1 MLKRGMNKQVI
12 ETDVLCIGGGVAGL
26 MAAIR
31 ASDLGARVVVAEKA
45 NTLRSG
51 DAGMGNDHFPSY
63 IPEVHGPDVEPFV
76 QELANSPVFGRLMR
90 SARFWRTRL
99 EKSFELVKLWDSWGI
114 SMKYQG
120 KYEFAGHTL
129 PGREAHCSA
138 LKYYGQNQKQIL
150 TKKAREKGVKILNR
164 IMVFDLLRQGSVIGA
179 TGIHTRD
186 DRMVEFRAKS
196 VILGT
201 GRCMRLFPGPTPQ
214 WMFNLSNCPGTTGD
228 GRAMA
233 YRAGAE
239 LVNMELLIKW
249 AGPKYFSR
257 CGKGSW
263 VGVIRD
269 SKGKPLGPFLTKP
282 NRRYGDPISDIYSTL
297 FADYARTGKGPV
309 YMSCKGISD
318 EDLEYQNL
326 WLTQEGNT
334 ALLNHLKEEAID
346 VRKNDVEFMTY
357 EVDAWGGIP
366 YNEKGET
373 SLKGLYAAGD
383 EYGDQISAAAIF
395 GWISGE
401 NAARYVQQ
409 KKPAIDDAKLKAAV
423 KSKSDFLDSIRSRE
437 DGITWQEANI
447 ALQQL
452 MQDYAGGA
460 KSEDLL
466 KAGLSH
472 LRKLKKK
479 AHDNIMAKNQ
489 HELMRCLEVLNLFDL
504 GELVLL
510 AAIERKETRGNH
522 IRPDYPFTNPLLNKM
537 LICRRKGNNPV
548 FEWREIEG

>member
-1 MLKRGMNKQVI
+1 MEHKIV
-12 ETDVLCIGGGVAGL
+12 ETDVLCIGGGIAGL

-31 ASDLGARVVVAEKA
+31 ASDLGAKVVVAEKA

-76 QELANSPVFGRLMR
+76 REMIGSPVFGKLMR
-90 SARFWRTRL
+90 SAKFWRTRL
-99 EKSFELVKLWDSWGI
+99 KKSFELVKLWDSWGI
-114 SMKYQG
+114 PMKYQG
-120 KYEFAGHTL
+120 KYEFAGHTI
-129 PGREAHCSA
+129 PGREAECTA
-138 LKYYGQNQKQIL
+138 LKYYGQNQKKIL
-150 TKKAREKGVKILNR
+150 TKKALEKGIKILNR
-164 IMVFDLLRQGSVIGA
+164 IMVFDLLRNGSVIGA
-179 TGIHTRD
+179 LGINTRED
-186 DRMVEFRAKS
+186 TMIEFRAKS

-201 GRCMRLFPGPTPQ
+201 GRTMRLFPGPTPA
-214 WMFNLSNCPGTTGD
+214 WMFNVANCPSTTGD

-269 SKGKPLGPFLTKP
+269 SKGKPAGPFLTKP
-282 NRRYGDPISDIYSTL
+282 HRRYGDPIADIYSKI
-297 FADYARTGKGPV
+297 FEDSIKNGKGPV

-318 EDLEYQNL
+318 DDLEYMKL

-334 ALLNHLKEEAID
+334 ALLNHLKEEKID
-346 VRKNDVEFMTY
+346 VTKNDVEFMTY

-401 NAARYVQQ
+401 NAAKYA
-409 KKPAIDDAKLKAAV
+409 KKKSAAIDNAKLKATVA
-423 KSKSDFLDSIRSRE
+423 SKSDFLDKIRSRKE
-437 DGITWQEANI
+437 GITWQEANI
-447 ALQQL
+447 ALQQI
-452 MQDYAGGA
+452 MQDYAGGV

-479 AHDNIMAKNQ
+479 AYENIMAANQ
-489 HELMRCLEVLNLFDL
+489 HELMHCLEVLNLYDL
-504 GELVLL
+504 GELLL
-510 AAIERKETRGNH
+510 QAARERKETRGNH
-522 IRPDYPFTNPLLNKM
+522 IRADYPFTNPLLNKM
-537 LICRRKGNNPV
+537 LICRKKGNNPV
-548 FEWREIEG
+548 FEWREIEEERS

>member
-1 MLKRGMNKQVI
+1 MEQKII
-12 ETDVLCIGGGVAGL
+12 ETDVLCIGGGIAGL

-31 ASDLGARVVVAEKA
+31 ASDLGAKVVIAEKA

-63 IPEVHGPDVEPFV
+63 IPEVHGANVEPFV
-76 QELANSPVFGRLMR
+76 RELTNSPVFGKLMR
-90 SARFWRTRL
+90 SAKFWRTRL

-114 SMKYQG
+114 PMKYEG
-120 KYEFAGHTL
+120 KYEFAGHTI
-129 PGREAHCSA
+129 PGREADCTA
-138 LKYYGQNQKQIL
+138 LKYYGQNQKKIL
-150 TKKAREKGVKILNR
+150 TKKALEKGVKIMNR
-164 IMVFDLLRQGSVIGA
+164 IMVFDLLCNGSVVGA
-179 TGIHTRD
+179 LGINTRED
-186 DRMVEFRAKS
+186 TMIEFRAKS

-201 GRCMRLFPGPTPQ
+201 GRCMRMFPGPTPG
-214 WMFNLSNCPGTTGD
+214 WMFNVANCPGTTGD

-263 VGVIRD
+263 VGIIRD
-269 SKGKPLGPFLTKP
+269 SKGNPAGPFLTKP
-282 NRRYGDPISDIYSTL
+282 NRRYGDPIADIYSKL
-297 FADYARTGKGPV
+297 FEESAKNGKGPV

-318 EDLEYQNL
+318 EDLEYMNL

-334 ALLNHLKEEAID
+334 ALLNHLKEENID
-346 VRKNDVEFMTY
+346 VKKNDVEFMTY

-401 NAARYVQQ
+401 NATKYAQR
-409 KKPAIDDAKLKAAV
+409 KATAIDNSKVKASVTLKIN
-423 KSKSDFLDSIRSRE
+423 FLDGIRNRE
-437 DGITWQEANI
+437 AGITWQEANI
-447 ALQQL
+447 ALQQV
-452 MQDYAGGA
+452 MQDYVGGA

-466 KAGLSH
+466 EAGLNH
-472 LRKLKKK
+472 LRNLKKK
-479 AHDNIMAKNQ
+479 AYDNMMASNQ
-489 HELMRCLEVLNLFDL
+489 HELMHCLEVLNLYDL
-504 GELVLL
+504 GELIFL

-522 IRPDYPFTNPLLNKM
+522 IRADYPFTNPLLNKM
-537 LICRRKGNNPV
+537 LICKKKGNSPV
-548 FEWREIEG
+548 FEWREIEEERS

>member
-1 MLKRGMNKQVI
+1 
-12 ETDVLCIGGGVAGL
+12 
-26 MAAIR
+26 
-31 ASDLGARVVVAEKA
+31 
-45 NTLRSG
+45 
-51 DAGMGNDHFPSY
+51 
-63 IPEVHGPDVEPFV
+63 
-76 QELANSPVFGRLMR
+76 
-90 SARFWRTRL
+90 
-99 EKSFELVKLWDSWGI
+99 
-114 SMKYQG
+114 MKYQG
-120 KYEFAGHTL
+120 KYEFAGHTI
-129 PGREAHCSA
+129 PGREAECTA
-138 LKYYGQNQKQIL
+138 LKYYGQNQKKIL
-150 TKKAREKGVKILNR
+150 TKKALEKGIKIMNR
-164 IMVFDLLRQGSVIGA
+164 IMVFDLLKSTSVVGA
-179 TGIHTRD
+179 LGINTRD
-186 DRMVEFRAKS
+186 NQMIEFRAKS
-196 VILGT
+196 VVLGT
-201 GRCMRLFPGPTPQ
+201 GRCMRLFAGPTPG

-269 SKGKPLGPFLTKP
+269 SKGKPAGPFLTKP
-282 NRRYGDPISDIYSTL
+282 DRRYGDPIADIYSKL
-297 FADYARTGKGPV
+297 FEESVKTGKGPV

-318 EDLEYQNL
+318 EDLEYMNL

-334 ALLNHLKEEAID
+334 ALLNHLREEKID
-346 VRKNDVEFMTY
+346 VKKNDIEFMTY

-401 NAARYVQQ
+401 NAAKYA
-409 KKPAIDDAKLKAAV
+409 KKKTPAIDDSQLRASVA
-423 KSKSDFLDSIRSRE
+423 SKGDFLDNIQSRKE
-437 DGITWQEANI
+437 GITWQEANI
-447 ALQQL
+447 ALQQV
-452 MQDYAGGA
+452 MQDYAGGI
-460 KSEDLL
+460 KSEASL

-472 LRKLKKK
+472 LRRLKKK
-479 AHDNIMAKNQ
+479 ARDNIMATNQ
-489 HELMRCLEVLNLFDL
+489 HELMHCLEVLNLFDL
-504 GELVLL
+504 GELVFL

-522 IRPDYPFTNPLLNKM
+522 IRADYPFTNPLLNKM
-537 LICRRKGNNPV
+537 LICKKKGNNPI